1 MPLLFPQRA
10 YQALATILRL
20 PGSEGIRGLQDEAV
34 PTQDLQ
40 RVLQDARVKQTLYQF
55 AITPAATTTTTIQW
69 NDVSDWTEVIVDG
82 VIQSA
87 DDALPQRNET
97 RIIVGASL
105 RIAGTVGEYTRA
117 ALYRRTENT
126 TAENI
131 LCREWGA
138 LGASLLNAL
147 PQPDP
152 GLLPQYLQFQEN
164 SLRIQ
169 SVVSG
174 ATADLTYAV
183 EMLSCER
190 GLLSPLQGV

>member
-1 MPLLFPQRA
+1 MLFRPQNA
-10 YQALATILRL
+10 YRALATILRL
-20 PGSEGIRGLQDEAV
+20 PGTQTVEGIQSEAI

-40 RVLQDARVKQTLYQF
+40 RVLQDARVKQTLYQ
-55 AITPAATTTTTIQW
+55 ILLSPAATLTTTIQW
-69 NDVSDWTEVIVDG
+69 NDASDWTQVRVDG
-82 VIQSA
+82 VIQT
-87 DDALPQRNET
+87 DDAALPQRDET

-117 ALYRRTENT
+117 ALYRRTDT
-126 TAENI
+126 TIAENI

-152 GLLPQYLQFQEN
+152 GLLPMYLQFSEN

-174 ATADLTYAV
+174 ANADLTYTI
-183 EMLSCER
+183 EMLSAER
-190 GLLSPLQGV
+190 GVLSPLPGV